1 MLSTANKTETSNG
14 GALNMLSKKSAHW
27 NFAKQAAELRL
38 QGNKALIKKY
48 IKLWPELQKW
58 ANGLPN

>member
-1 MLSTANKTETSNG
+1 MPK
-14 GALNMLSKKSAHW
+14 NMLTKKSAHW
-27 NFAKQAAELRL
+27 HFAKQAAELRL

-58 ANGLPN
+58 AAGLKN

>member
-1 MLSTANKTETSNG
+1 MLT
-14 GALNMLSKKSAHW
+14 KKSAHW
-27 NFAKQAAELRL
+27 HFAKQAAELRL